1 MTAPCRNC
9 ARRTV
14 TPNCHGTCER
24 YLAYDAERRELRRAK
39 SIEYE
44 AAAPMVQHI
53 LDRKNKWR
61 KANKTMR

>member
-1 MTAPCRNC
+1 MRAPCRGC
-9 ARRTV
+9 PDRCPV
-14 TPNCHGTCER
+14 PNCHDTCEH

-61 KANKTMR
+61 KTNKKG